1 MSQTVKCARRS
12 QLSVAVVRLVRN
24 TLDFAE
30 FYALDRG
37 VMSGFHR

>member
-1 MSQTVKCARRS
+1 MIQKVKRAS
-12 QLSVAVVRLVRN
+12 VDVAVIRLVRN
-24 TLDFAE
+24 TPDLGE

>member
-1 MSQTVKCARRS
+1 MNMIQKVKRAS
-12 QLSVAVVRLVRN
+12 VDVAVIRLVRN
-24 TLDFAE
+24 TPDLAE

>member
-1 MSQTVKCARRS
+1 MNMIQKVKRAS
-12 QLSVAVVRLVRN
+12 VDVAVVRLVRS
-24 TLDFAE
+24 TLDLAE

>member
-1 MSQTVKCARRS
+1 MNMIQKVKRA
-12 QLSVAVVRLVRN
+12 AVVRLVRN
-24 TLDFAE
+24 TLDMAE